1 MVLIFVCAFSFFD
14 CLVIALHS
22 DFCFFFLSLFILLFS
37 EGLQLMMYR
46 TNMFL
51 VLNLFS
57 YFDSFYF
64 FFLFYFRWHFLSFF

>member
-1 MVLIFVCAFSFFD
+1 
-14 CLVIALHS
+14 
-22 DFCFFFLSLFILLFS
+22 
-37 EGLQLMMYR
+37 MMYR

-64 FFLFYFRWHFLSFF
+64 FSYFISLAIFFHFFNNREMFVAMFVCWT